1 MNKMFYGNYPATI
14 LSYDPQARTAQVDI
28 PSVTDGLE
36 DGITAT
42 FAYPVGHDDK
52 DTELLIVPGCECYV
66 FFQQGKPENPVIAF
80 YRSHGTGAVVDYR
93 RIRQKNIELLAT
105 AKINLQATDSIELA
119 AKSVT
124 INADQLTINGNTQ
137 NNGNLGVSGSS
148 SLEGATTIQGRS
160 FLGHSH
166 RGVSGGSESSGGVK

>member
-14 LSYDPQARTAQVDI
+14 LSYDPKARTAQVDI

-52 DTELLIVPGCECYV
+52 DTEVLIVPGCECYV

-105 AKINLQATDSIELA
+105 AKINLQADESIDLS

-124 INADQLTINGNTQ
+124 INADQLTINANTK
-137 NNGNLGVSGSS
+137 VTGSTN
-148 SLEGATTIQGRS
+148 LEGATTIQGRS
-160 FLGHSH
+160 FLGHGHS
-166 RGVSGGSESSGGVK
+166 GVRGGSDSSGGVE

>member
-52 DTELLIVPGCECYV
+52 DTEVLIVPGCECYV

-105 AKINLQATDSIELA
+105 AKINLQATENIDLTAET
-119 AKSVT
+119 VT
-124 INADQLTINGNTQ
+124 INASNFVINADTE

-148 SLEGATTIQGRS
+148 NLQGSTTIQGRP

-166 RGVSGGSESSGGVK
+166 SGVRGGSENSGGVT

>member
-52 DTELLIVPGCECYV
+52 DTEILIVPGCECYV

-105 AKINLQATDSIELA
+105 AKINLQATESIDLTAET
-119 AKSVT
+119 VT
-124 INADQLTINGNTQ
+124 INASNLVINADTK
-137 NNGNLGVSGSS
+137 VTGSS
-148 SLEGATTIQGRS
+148 TLEGATTIQGRS

-166 RGVSGGSESSGGVK
+166 SGVRGGSDNSGGVT

>member
-52 DTELLIVPGCECYV
+52 DTELLIVSGCECYV

-93 RIRQKNIELLAT
+93 RVRQKNIELLAT
-105 AKINLQATDSIELA
+105 AKINLQADESIDLT

-124 INADQLTINGNTQ
+124 INADQLTINANTK
-137 NNGNLGVSGSS
+137 VTGSTN
-148 SLEGATTIQGRS
+148 LEGATTIQGRS

-166 RGVSGGSESSGGVK
+166 NGVRGGSDSSGGVE

>member
-105 AKINLQATDSIELA
+105 AKINLQADESIDLT

-124 INADQLTINGNTQ
+124 INADQLTINANTK
-137 NNGNLGVSGSS
+137 VTGSS
-148 SLEGATTIQGRS
+148 TLEGVTTIQGRS

-166 RGVSGGSESSGGVK
+166 NGVRGGSDSSGGVE

>member
-1 MNKMFYGNYPATI
+1 MFYGNYPATI

-52 DTELLIVPGCECYV
+52 DTEVLIVPGCECYV

-105 AKINLQATDSIELA
+105 AKINLQADESIDLS

-124 INADQLTINGNTQ
+124 INADQLTINANTK
-137 NNGNLGVSGSS
+137 VTGSS
-148 SLEGATTIQGRS
+148 TLEGDTTIQGRS

-166 RGVSGGSESSGGVK
+166 SGVRGGSDNSGGVT

>member
-52 DTELLIVPGCECYV
+52 DTEVLIVPGCECYV

-105 AKINLQATDSIELA
+105 AKINLQADESIDLS
-119 AKSVT
+119 AKSVK
-124 INADQLTINGNTQ
+124 INADQLTINANTK
-137 NNGNLGVSGSS
+137 VTGSS
-148 SLEGATTIQGRS
+148 TLEGVTTIQGRS

-166 RGVSGGSESSGGVK
+166 SGVRGGSENSGGVT